1 LDSEWTSIIPAVL
14 YELGNSSHELLEILN
29 RHGWLGTQFVRPPHK
44 ERLLTD
50 LRQASNARGGKA
62 GGPRKGSSYT
72 MSTPQ
77 APTQN
82 FEIFADDPQG
92 VGEYAGDI
100 LNQMRGLE
108 MTYMPTPT
116 YMDNHTEINTRMRTI
131 LVDWSVDVHRQY
143 RLRPETLFLAVSLID
158 RYLANAIIQR
168 SRLQLVGVT
177 AMFVAAKF
185 EEITP
190 PEVADFKYICADVY
204 TVQDILQEECKLLI
218 ALGFN
223 IACPT
228 SVHFL
233 DVFLIVNQSDAI
245 QRESAL
251 YSIELALLETQ
262 CLAYKP
268 SQIAAASVLLTN
280 HQLQRPEKWS
290 QAMADC
296 THLDERVL
304 EECMMWLKGLR
315 EAAPSNPHQAMRKKF
330 QLTSHSAV
338 ADIIF

>member
-1 LDSEWTSIIPAVL
+1 MTNQPFPHAWDGKGVVPRKDGIEADNVL
-14 YELGNSSHELLEILN
+14 NSDRSKAALEV
-29 RHGWLGTQFVRPPHK
+29 VRPQ
-44 ERLLTD
+44 T
-50 LRQASNARGGKA
+50 ARGKLKEAPRPPSGRPTSAKA
-62 GGPRKGSSYT
+62 AVT
-72 MSTPQ
+72 A

-92 VGEYAGDI
+92 VGEYTGDI

-168 SRLQLVGVT
+168 SRLQLAGVT

-190 PEVADFKYICADVY
+190 PGVADFKYISADLY

-296 THLDERVL
+296 TYLDEHAL
-304 EECMMWLKGLR
+304 EECMMWLKELR
-315 EAAPSNPHQAMRKKF
+315 EAAPTNPHQAIRKKF
-330 QLTSHSAV
+330 QRTSHSAV